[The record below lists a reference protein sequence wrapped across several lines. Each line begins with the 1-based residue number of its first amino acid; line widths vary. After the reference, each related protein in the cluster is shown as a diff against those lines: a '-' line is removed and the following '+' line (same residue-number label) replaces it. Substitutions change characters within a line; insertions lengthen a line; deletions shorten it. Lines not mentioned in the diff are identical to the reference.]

1 MVTSK
6 NKSNNIVLKRVLI
19 GSSVVGNVLFLV
31 IIIAL
36 KSGYMDYA
44 IVNYVL
50 GTYYSNYYDQSG
62 NIVENVSCF
71 TGGNGVS
78 GLARDKSGH
87 LIYNGKVYCIK
98 GFTADPE

>member
-1 MVTSK
+1 MATKQVK
-6 NKSNNIVLKRVLI
+6 PNHVVLKRILI
-19 GSSVVGNVLFLV
+19 GLSVACNVLFLV
-31 IIIAL
+31 IAFAI

-44 IVNYVL
+44 IVNYVF

-71 TGGNGVS
+71 SGGNGVS
-78 GLARDKSGH
+78 GLAHDKSGH